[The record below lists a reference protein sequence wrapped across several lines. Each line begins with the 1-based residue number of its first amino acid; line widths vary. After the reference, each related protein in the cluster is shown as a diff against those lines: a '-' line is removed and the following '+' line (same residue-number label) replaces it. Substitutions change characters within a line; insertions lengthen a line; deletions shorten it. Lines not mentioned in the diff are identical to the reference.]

1 MTLLR
6 LSLAVLVAI
15 TFTAGHAQSGKVF
28 FKEGE
33 ELREKNQLDQAIEK
47 YTLAVKVDP
56 KFLKAFEA
64 RADVYELLGKKAEC
78 AADRRTV
85 AELDPTDA
93 LLGAKAAKAYLDLG
107 DATTAVDLCEKALAI
122 DRKCMDALQVKV
134 RACLAKGD
142 LDGASAAADAALDL
156 KATTDTYYLH
166 GLARMAMRDY
176 KTAEFDLDKV
186 IEWNYLY
193 EPAYVAQAETQLMLY
208 EQYSGPTMQVRTLE
222 KAIEKCTRALDL
234 NTGSTDALF
243 TRSKAYAYQKE
254 FAKAIDDVSKC
265 IALGREDDAVYYQR
279 ALYYH
284 GFGQHQNAVND
295 LNKVLVHNPKDSRAM
310 LLRAGCRESNL
321 DLEGAKKD
329 IEAAL
334 RLSEADARLT
344 AEDRKKLTERSH
356 ELDRR
361 IFELNRESDPPYIT
375 VVEPYRKEN
384 VVQVSGALAQVK
396 VTGHVRDRNLLKSI
410 TVNGIPASY
419 APDEKDP
426 EFFVSVPL
434 GASVK
439 EIEVKATDLYDNV
452 ASVTLSIERSE
463 GVPPA
468 LSLTSPAVNGDRAI
482 TIASDKEDIFLE
494 GVASDSSGI
503 RSVTVDG
510 VSASFVPDT
519 TVTEFSIKLPVKGKY
534 GFTVRA
540 EDQFGNGTELV
551 FAIRREAP
559 VVAHVTPK
567 PPSDKLVGHLADKPV
582 EKTSSTTGTT
592 WVVMID
598 NSDYKSFPS
607 PQGQTNDRSEIL
619 RSFGKYNVQKTITK
633 KNLSKSQMERLF
645 NIELRDMVRTNK
657 VNTILIGYTGHG
669 RSVSGKTY
677 WVPVDGKKD
686 DIYSYYNYG
695 SLKSLLENYSA
706 SVSNTLVVS
715 KAAGTDPSFYELT
728 R

>member
-1 MTLLR
+1 MTLHR
-6 LSLAVLVAI
+6 LALVVLLFLA
-15 TFTAGHAQSGKVF
+15 FFAGRAQSGKAF
-28 FKEGE
+28 FKDGE
-33 ELREKNQLDQAIEK
+33 DLREQNQLEQAVEK

-56 KFLKAFEA
+56 KFLKAFQA

-85 AELDPTDA
+85 AELDPSEA
-93 LLGAKAAKAYLDLG
+93 LFGAKAAKAYLELG
-107 DATTAVDLCEKALAI
+107 DANTAVELCEKALAT

-193 EPAYVAQAETQLMLY
+193 EPAYVAQAETQLKLY

-243 TRSKAYAYQKE
+243 TRSKAYAHQKE

-265 IALGREDDAVYYQR
+265 VALGREDDAVYYQR
-279 ALYYH
+279 AIYYH

-295 LNKVLVHNPKDSRAM
+295 LNKVLLNNPKDSRAM
-310 LLRAGCRESNL
+310 LLRAECRESNL

-334 RLSEADARLT
+334 KLSEGDAT
-344 AEDRKKLTERSH
+344 VTVEDRKKLTDRGQ

-361 IFELNRESDPPYIT
+361 IFEMNRESDPPYIT

-384 VVQVSGALAQVK
+384 VVQVSSALAQVK

-410 TVNGIPASY
+410 TVNGVHASY
-419 APDEKDP
+419 SPDEKDP

-434 GASVK
+434 GATAK
-439 EIEVKATDLYDNV
+439 EIEVKAADLYDNV
-452 ASVTLSIERSE
+452 ANVTLTVERSE
-463 GVPPA
+463 GVPPS
-468 LSLTSPAVNGDRAI
+468 LTLTSP
-482 TIASDKEDIFLE
+482 IASSNRVINIAHDKEDIFLE
-494 GVASDSSGI
+494 GAASDPSGI
-503 RSVTVDG
+503 RSITVDG
-510 VSASFVPDT
+510 VFASFAPDT
-519 TVTEFSIKLPVKGKY
+519 SSTDFSIKLPVKGKN

-540 EDQFGNGTELV
+540 EDQFGNMTDLV
-551 FAIRREAP
+551 YSLVREAP
-559 VVAHVTPK
+559 VVAHVAPK
-567 PPSDKLVGHLADKPV
+567 PHPDKPADKPAV
-582 EKTSSTTGTT
+582 SSATGVT

-598 NSDYKSFPS
+598 NSDYKSFPA
-607 PQGQTNDRSEIL
+607 PQGQASDRSEIQ

-633 KNLSKSQMERLF
+633 KNLSKSQLERLF
-645 NIELRDMVRTNK
+645 NIELRDMIRTNK
-657 VNTILIGYTGHG
+657 VNTILVGYTGHG
-669 RSVSGKTY
+669 RSVGGKTY
-677 WVPVDGKKD
+677 WIPVDGKKD

-706 SVSNTLVVS
+706 TVSNTLVVS